1 MAWTRD
7 EMAAMAARELNDGDY
22 VNLGIGIPTMVAN
35 HVPEGV
41 RVVLQSEN
49 GILGMGPFPY
59 EGEEDPDLINAGKQ
73 TVTLRPGAAVFD
85 SATSFGMIRG
95 GKVKMAVLG
104 AMQVS
109 QNGDL
114 ANWMIPG
121 KMIKGM
127 GGAMDLVAGTP
138 RVVVLTD
145 HVSKSG
151 EPKLVKECNL
161 PLTGVNVVKRVIT
174 DLASFDAG
182 EGHLILRRLA
192 PGVTLEEIE
201 EKTEAAYTVD
211 LVEPAS

>member
-1 MAWTRD
+1 M
-7 EMAAMAARELNDGDY
+7 
-22 VNLGIGIPTMVAN
+22 
-35 HVPEGV
+35 
-41 RVVLQSEN
+41 
-49 GILGMGPFPY
+49 
-59 EGEEDPDLINAGKQ
+59 
-73 TVTLRPGAAVFD
+73 
-85 SATSFGMIRG
+85 
-95 GKVKMAVLG
+95 
-104 AMQVS
+104 
-109 QNGDL
+109 
-114 ANWMIPG
+114 
-121 KMIKGM
+121 
-127 GGAMDLVAGTP
+127 
-138 RVVVLTD
+138 VVLTD